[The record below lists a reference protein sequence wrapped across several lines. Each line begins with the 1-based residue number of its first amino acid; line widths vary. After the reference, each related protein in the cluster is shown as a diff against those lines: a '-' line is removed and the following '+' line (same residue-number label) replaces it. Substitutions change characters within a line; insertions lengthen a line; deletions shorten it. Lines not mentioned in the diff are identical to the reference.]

1 MQSCN
6 ILIKITNMKS
16 SKLIFQFIFICILA
30 ISAQSQEIHFG
41 FQMSPTYNWMGT
53 NNNKINN
60 NGSVLG
66 IKIGLVGDYR
76 ISESYSLTGGL
87 NFHFNTGGKLQYT
100 NPGRQ
105 WSQNGLPDSVMPSN
119 TTLKFNL
126 TYLEIPMGFK
136 MRTQQFGD
144 FRYFAELPIITLSF
158 NTASSGTITGTSF
171 DQDRIDILNQVRFF
185 NLSWGMGAGLEYQIS
200 SGTTLVGGL
209 YYNKGFVDV
218 TSDNGKI
225 YEPGKPSIDDESR
238 GTISNITLR
247 LGVIF

>member
-1 MQSCN
+1 
-6 ILIKITNMKS
+6 MKS
-16 SKLIFQFIFICILA
+16 SKSFFSLLFLFLVVV
-30 ISAQSQEIHFG
+30 ISQAQEIHFG
-41 FQMSPTYNWMGT
+41 VQMSPTYNWIGT

-60 NGSVLG
+60 NGSVFGL
-66 IKIGLVGDYR
+66 KIGIWGDYR
-76 ISESYSLTGGL
+76 ISEAYSLTGGL
-87 NFHFNTGGKLQYT
+87 NFHFNTGGKLQFT

-105 WSQNGLPDSVMPSN
+105 WTQNGLPDSVLPPN
-119 TTLKFNL
+119 TTLKYNL

-144 FRYFAELPIITLSF
+144 FRYYAELPIITLSM
-158 NTASSGTITGTSF
+158 NTSSSGSLIGTNF
-171 DQDRIDILNQVRFF
+171 DQERIDINNQVRFF

-225 YEPGKPSIDDESR
+225 YEPGNPVAVDDESKA
-238 GTISNITLR
+238 TISNITLR
-247 LGVIF
+247 LSVLF